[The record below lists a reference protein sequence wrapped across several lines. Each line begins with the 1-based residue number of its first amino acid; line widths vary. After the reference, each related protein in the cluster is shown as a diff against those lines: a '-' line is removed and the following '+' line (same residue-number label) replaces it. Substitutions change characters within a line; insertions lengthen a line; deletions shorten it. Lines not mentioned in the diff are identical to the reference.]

1 MSSRSIHMTAIGG
14 VGMTSL
20 AGLLVA
26 LGHRV
31 RGSDLEVYP
40 PASDQLAALGVPVAK
55 GYAAENLSPRPDL
68 LIMGNAIRADNPE
81 ALEARR
87 RGIPTLSM
95 PEALESLI
103 LPPRTPLVI
112 AGTHGKTTS
121 SSFLAWVL
129 ETAGRKPGWFIG
141 GAPIDLPAG
150 YQLGEG
156 AEFVL
161 EGDEYDTAYF
171 DKGPKF
177 LHYRP
182 QGVVLTSV
190 EFDHADIYRDLDH
203 VKSSFAKL
211 LALLPEGAPLAVSA
225 EFPHAIAVARDS
237 GKTFASFSA
246 SGEADWRASDLTD
259 GPGGLKF
266 VVRGPGTE
274 FPITSPL
281 LGRMN
286 ARNLLGCTVLARGF
300 DVPVEAIQRAA
311 STFHGVRRRQQVVRD
326 GDLTLIDDF
335 AHHPT
340 AIDGTLSAVRDRY
353 PDRRVWALFDPRSNT
368 TRRRIFQDQIAD
380 ALARADVVLFGP
392 VHRAELLTEEER
404 FSPADACSR
413 IAAKGRSA
421 DSCADHE
428 ALTTRVL
435 DEVKSGDVVVVLS
448 NGAFGGV
455 LGRLEAGLP
464 RL

>member
-1 MSSRSIHMTAIGG
+1 MSARSIHMTAIGG

-40 PASDQLAALGVPVAK
+40 PASDQLAALGVPVAR
-55 GYAAENLSPRPDL
+55 GYAASNLEPRPDL

-95 PEALESLI
+95 PEALETLL
-103 LPPRTPLVI
+103 LPSRTPLVV

-129 ETAGRKPGWFIG
+129 STAGRDPGWFIG
-141 GAPIDLPAG
+141 GAPLDLPAG
-150 YQLGEG
+150 YHLGAG
-156 AEFVL
+156 KEFVL
-161 EGDEYDTAYF
+161 EGDEYDSAYF

-182 QGVVLTSV
+182 AGVVLTSV

-203 VKSSFAKL
+203 VKSSFARL
-211 LALLPEGAPLAVSA
+211 LALLPDGAPLAVSA
-225 EFPHAIAVARDS
+225 EFPHALEVAQES
-237 GKTFASFSA
+237 GRTFSSFA
-246 SGEADWRASDLTD
+246 ADGDADWSAVDLTD
-259 GPGGLKF
+259 GPGGLQF
-266 VVRGPGTE
+266 VAKGPREE
-274 FPITSPL
+274 FAITSPL

-286 ARNLLGCTVLARGF
+286 ARNLLGVAALARGF
-300 DVPVEAIQRAA
+300 GVSAEDIQRAA
-311 STFHGVRRRQQVVRD
+311 QTFHGVRRRQQVVVD
-326 GDLTLIDDF
+326 GDVTLIDDF

-340 AIDGTLSAVRDRY
+340 AIDGTLAAVRDRY
-353 PDRRVWALFDPRSNT
+353 PDRRVVALFDPRSNT
-368 TRRRIFQDQIAD
+368 TRRKIFQDQIAD

-392 VHRAELLTEEER
+392 VHRAEMLEVAER
-404 FSPADACSR
+404 FSPEEACAR
-413 IAAKGRSA
+413 IAAAGSEA
-421 DSCADHE
+421 HACDDHTR
-428 ALTTRVL
+428 LTDRVL
-435 DEVKSGDVVVVLS
+435 AEAKPGDVVVVLS

-455 LGRLEAGLP
+455 LGRLESGL
-464 RL
+464 